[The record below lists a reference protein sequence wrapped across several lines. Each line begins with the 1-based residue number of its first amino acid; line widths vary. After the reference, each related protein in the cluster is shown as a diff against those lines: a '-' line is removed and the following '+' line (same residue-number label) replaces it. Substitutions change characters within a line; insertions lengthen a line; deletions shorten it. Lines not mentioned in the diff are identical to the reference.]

1 MRCTTIHRVGV
12 IVALLLGFLNQ
23 PVWSQKF
30 SLTDVKSNR
39 VGGLAVPGARRALL
53 FYAEKAHRDSTILRQ
68 YWLDEQMKL
77 LHTRALVMRG
87 PYLLQGLLR
96 SRAHVLY
103 QFRRRSSDSLI
114 SVVADT
120 LGRPVAVH
128 RTRRPN
134 PAARGPQYTS
144 LDLPNAPGFASTAPA
159 EQRRYRLE
167 YRTPD
172 MRLAWETTFGA
183 HTEIVASAADS
194 SHLWVVVTANY
205 LSRHPSSQALCL
217 DLRTGQELGR
227 ANIGPPTGA
236 WVPAV
241 IEVGAGHELL
251 MAGYAFEHA
260 AKRTQTGDLFFLRLS
275 PGGKPVA
282 ERRTALARTAEL
294 KAARG
299 GKVHW
304 ALVQPEANGDV
315 RLVGETFQSSAYGA
329 CLLRSMFSAGLL
341 SYCVLRP
348 RDIISLTLDPS
359 GQVGNVRTIGLRRDH
374 GSFVWP
380 GYLQGRILADFA
392 YQYGAFRYR
401 GVGSSSKNTLVLRSP
416 QQVQTLDLTTQ
427 QLTSVRQKPAVG
439 GVDVWYVGTDFMLLY
454 QEDAGRRTLEVE
466 RVALTN
472 GGSSDASRQK

>member
-1 MRCTTIHRVGV
+1 M
-12 IVALLLGFLNQ
+12 
-23 PVWSQKF
+23 
-30 SLTDVKSNR
+30 KSTR

-77 LHTRALVMRG
+77 RYARPLVLRG

-120 LGRPVAVH
+120 LGRTVAVH
-128 RTRRPN
+128 RTRRLN

-144 LDLPNAPGFASTAPA
+144 LDLPNAPGFASTVPA
-159 EQRRYRLE
+159 EERRYRLE

-183 HTEIVASAADS
+183 STEIVASAADS
-194 SHLWVVVTANY
+194 SHLWVMVTANA
-205 LSRHPSSQALCL
+205 LSRHPSSQAVCL
-217 DLRTGQELGR
+217 DLRTGKELGR
-227 ANIGPPTGA
+227 ANIGPTASA

-241 IEVGAGHELL
+241 MEVGAGHELL
-251 MAGYAFEHA
+251 LAGYAFEHA
-260 AKRTQTGDLFFLRLS
+260 ASRARTGDLFYLRLS
-275 PGGKPVA
+275 PEGKPVA

-304 ALVQPEANGDV
+304 TLVQPEADGDV
-315 RLVGETFQSSAYGA
+315 RLVGETFQSSPYSA
-329 CLLRSMFSAGLL
+329 CLLRSMFSIGILGY
-341 SYCVLRP
+341 SVLRP
-348 RDIISLTLDPS
+348 RDLISLKLDPA
-359 GQVGNVRTIGLRRDH
+359 GVVHDVRVVDLRQER

-380 GYLQGRILADFA
+380 TYLQGRILADLAF
-392 YQYGAFRYR
+392 QYGAFRYR
-401 GVGSSSKNTLVLRSP
+401 GVNSSSKNMLVLRSP
-416 QQVQTLDLTTQ
+416 QQVQTLNLVTQ
-427 QLTSVRQKPAVG
+427 QLTSVRQKPVVG
-439 GVDVWYVGTDFMLLY
+439 DVDVWHVGSDFMLLY
-454 QEDAGRRTLEVE
+454 QQDAGRRTLEVE
-466 RVALTN
+466 RVAITAPGN
-472 GGSSDASRQK
+472 AEASRQK